1 MHQDWS
7 IPVATNRVRPVRVV
21 QRMIVSEVWT
31 TNLKRSH
38 GYFGIRL
45 RAEHPEWF
53 SRLIFILRIHIAIM

>member
-7 IPVATNRVRPVRVV
+7 IPVATKRVRPFRVV

-38 GYFGIRL
+38 GYFGIRPW
-45 RAEHPEWF
+45 AEDP
-53 SRLIFILRIHIAIM
+53 